1 MHEEKLEVYKKLLQA
16 YSGATDLVSPRL
28 LAELEPRTR
37 AALGYGVFIPPG
49 SRVLDVGSGAG
60 LPGVP
65 LAIFR
70 PDLEV
75 VLTEVRK
82 RRAAFLE
89 LVVARLGLPNLRL
102 EQGDIRFGGS
112 EFGFFTAQAVGSFAE
127 VFSLVSARAWPETV
141 LISQRNQVGA
151 LPMGAVRIR
160 SLPFEQTRTIAVDV
174 MVD

>member
-1 MHEEKLEVYKKLLQA
+1 MYEEQLEVYKKLLQA
-16 YSGATDLVSPRL
+16 YSGATDLASPRL

-37 AALGYGVFIPPG
+37 AALRYGVFIPSG

-75 VLTEVRK
+75 VLTEIRK

-102 EQGDIRFGGS
+102 ERGDVRFGS
-112 EFGFFTAQAVGSFAE
+112 AEFGFFTAQAVGSFAD
-127 VFSLVSARAWPETV
+127 VFELIAARAWPESV
-141 LISQRNQVGA
+141 LISQRSQVGA
-151 LPMGAVRIR
+151 LPRGAVRIR
-160 SLPFEQTRTIAVDV
+160 SLLFEQTRTIAVDV
-174 MVD
+174 RVR